1 MTASTTTPC
10 LDEATL
16 VRVSLGERTEQE
28 FASLEAHLDECSA
41 CRRVVAA
48 ATSEQ
53 TIPAAETYPAIA
65 PGTVIGRYVVEGLLG
80 VGGMGIVYAVRDTA
94 LGRPV
99 ALKVLRSGNDASS
112 NGRLAREARTMAQL
126 SHPNLVS
133 VFELGEWEGRVYLAM
148 ELIDGLSLDG
158 WRKARAPGNGEVLR
172 VLLEA
177 GRGLA
182 AAHAAGVVHRDFKPG
197 NILVGR
203 DGRVWVTD
211 FGLAR
216 APRGEGPTSSS
227 MVETQLGAIMGTPAY
242 MSPEQLAGEPTDA
255 RSDQFSFCVTVV
267 EALCGQRPFRAS
279 SRDEL
284 REAMK
289 RPPLLAGVPRSL
301 RPALQRGLS
310 IERDRRFGSMEA
322 LFAALRSAQ
331 RRPRI
336 ALALA
341 LVVGATWGGVKVQRA
356 LAPPQVE
363 VVVAAVDI
371 AEGSIITPDMLLQRT
386 MPAQYVTT
394 SVVKPDSATY
404 ILGQEC
410 LVSIQAGD
418 LLLWQHVSS
427 RRRSTTE
434 QTAPPT
440 TP

>member
-16 VRVSLGERTEQE
+16 VRVSLGERTEHE
-28 FASLEAHLDECSA
+28 FASLETHLDECSA

-53 TIPAAETYPAIA
+53 TIPSAQTYPAIA
-65 PGTVIGRYVVEGLLG
+65 PGTIIGRYVVEGLLG
-80 VGGMGIVYAVRDTA
+80 VGGMGIVYAVHDTA

-99 ALKVLRSGNDASS
+99 ALKVLRSGNDAAS
-112 NGRLAREARTMAQL
+112 NGRLAREAQTMAQL

-148 ELIDGLSLDG
+148 ELIDGLSLDA
-158 WRKARAPGNGEVLR
+158 WRKARAPGNAEVIR

-216 APRGEGPTSSS
+216 AHRGEGPTSSS
-227 MVETQLGAIMGTPAY
+227 MVETQLGTILGTPAY

-255 RSDQFSFCVTVV
+255 RGDQFSFCVTFV
-267 EALCGQRPFRAS
+267 EALTGKRPFLAS
-279 SRDEL
+279 SREGL
-284 REAMK
+284 QEAMK

-310 IERDRRFGSMEA
+310 LQRDQRFASMEA
-322 LFAALRSAQ
+322 LFTALRSAQ

-336 ALALA
+336 ALALGLA
-341 LVVGATWGGVKVQRA
+341 VGALAGGLTVQRA
-356 LAPPQVE
+356 LAPPQAL
-363 VVVAAVDI
+363 VVVASVDI
-371 AEGSIITPDMLLQRT
+371 AEGTFITMEMIEQRT
-386 MPAQYVTT
+386 MPAQYVTS
-394 SVVKPDSATY
+394 SVVKPEAANY
-404 ILGQEC
+404 ILGQQT
-410 LVSIQAGD
+410 LVPIQAGD
-418 LLLWQHVSS
+418 LLLWQQFKS
-427 RRRSTTE
+427 RKVVDA
-434 QTAPPT
+434 APPT
-440 TP
+440 PP